1 MSTVLWRR
9 TLDAVT
15 GELLFEG
22 PVQPELEEDESHHFK
37 EPLNTVTELWHSGKS
52 AALTTSFLG
61 YDDSLE
67 EVSEGWDGSFENPF
81 TGKNIF
87 YKIYVTD
94 LAKGVGDFNS
104 SLSDSSTDE
113 EDMTSGGPKF
123 SKGMTL
129 TRQEQKAIEKELQC
143 SDIMKQSPDYIE
155 AFVDAAR
162 KEATSF
168 QTWKSLRPIPPA
180 EAKRIL
186 ADPKLRRRAMSS
198 RAVYRDKPKG
208 VAPLRAK
215 CRVVIRGNQDPDLR
229 SITRNA
235 PTPSR
240 LSEPSTFQVLMEKL
254 SRPRPFGSS
263 GPGTSPQRSFRASRT
278 WKNVRARFSRG
289 RRLTRSSRELARVP
303 CMRSLATCMD
313 WQMPHIRG
321 QLRSNAAW
329 LLWDFACTR
338 LIA

>member
-9 TLDAVT
+9 TLDAVA

-186 ADPKLRRRAMSS
+186 AD
-198 RAVYRDKPKG
+198 AVE
-208 VAPLRAK
+208 
-215 CRVVIRGNQDPDLR
+215 
-229 SITRNA
+229 S
-235 PTPSR
+235 
-240 LSEPSTFQVLMEKL
+240 
-254 SRPRPFGSS
+254 
-263 GPGTSPQRSFRASRT
+263 
-278 WKNVRARFSRG
+278 
-289 RRLTRSSRELARVP
+289 
-303 CMRSLATCMD
+303 
-313 WQMPHIRG
+313 
-321 QLRSNAAW
+321 
-329 LLWDFACTR
+329 
-338 LIA
+338 